1 MTTGQRIAAK
11 RKELELSQEGLGER
25 LGVSRQSIY
34 KWESDA
40 SLPEIDKLVAL
51 SRLFNVPV
59 GWLLGVEEENAQGSD
74 PLSEEQLH
82 MIEEIFRRYQQQAE
96 PKELSEEQ
104 RRQVEEMVSKGTS
117 GKGKS
122 PWDKWSVRILFGMC
136 GAIVAS
142 VFTINAKVDN
152 FQNQYSDLS
161 YSIENI
167 TSSVHGQIGS
177 LTGRV
182 EEILKAQNSLT
193 ADYSAQPVS
202 ADLKDNTVTFD
213 LKVVPKTYV
222 EGMTVTFLAEYG
234 EGSQEAEGQLGSG
247 QAFTARL
254 TCPLTD
260 SITLSAVFVTGDT
273 RQTRLLDN
281 FSSLRAA
288 SFPDVTLMAGSELWG
303 LEQNKDGSFSL
314 PPITATFSSCSNSSP
329 AVYAFLD
336 QSEVA
341 RVQVGLFRN
350 RKLVRWLEKAED
362 TTGGHSGSS
371 IQTEVVTADEVGY
384 WSDYTLPEMTLE
396 AEEGDAIEFAAL
408 ITDQYGRQFMCQDFG
423 FVVQN
428 GTLEYP
434 EYTESSSNPA
444 DWTFS

>member
-59 GWLLGVEEENAQGSD
+59 GWLLGVEEESAQGSD
-74 PLSEEQLH
+74 PLSEEQLR
-82 MIEEIFRRYQQQAE
+82 MVEEIFRRYQQEQSS
-96 PKELSEEQ
+96 KELSEEQ
-104 RRQVEEMVSKGTS
+104 RRQVEELVSKGTT

-142 VFTINAKVDN
+142 VFTINSKVDN

-202 ADLKDNTVTFD
+202 ADLEDNTVTFD
-213 LKVVPKTYV
+213 LRVVPKTYV
-222 EGMTVTFLAEYG
+222 EGMTVTFLADYG
-234 EGSQEAEGQLGSG
+234 DGSRETEGQLGES

-273 RQTRLLDN
+273 RRTQLLDN
-281 FSSLRAA
+281 FSGLYAA
-288 SFPDVTLMAGSELWG
+288 SFPHVSLQNYGTLWSLDAE
-303 LEQNKDGSFSL
+303 EDGTFSL
-314 PPITATFSSCSNSSP
+314 SKISIELSWGNSSP
-329 AVYAFLD
+329 PAYDVLG
-336 QSEVA
+336 QSELSH
-341 RVQVGLFRN
+341 VQVGLFRN
-350 RKLVRWLEKAED
+350 QKLVCWLEENENNPD
-362 TTGGHSGSS
+362 SQNDSS
-371 IQTEVVTADEVGY
+371 AQVDVVTAGELEG
-384 WSDYTLPEMTLE
+384 WAEYTLSELSLE
-396 AEEGDAIEFAAL
+396 AEEGDTLYFAAL
-408 ITDQYGRQFMCQDFG
+408 VTDQYGRTFMALDMQG
-423 FVVQN
+423 YRASQ
-428 GTLEYP
+428 GELEYNLND
-434 EYTESSSNPA
+434 EVSTDPA
-444 DWTFS
+444 DWTF

>member
-59 GWLLGVEEENAQGSD
+59 GWLLGVEEESTQESD

-104 RRQVEEMVSKGTS
+104 RRQVEELVSKGTS

-152 FQNQYSDLS
+152 FQNQYSNLS
-161 YSIENI
+161 NSIQNV
-167 TSSVHGQIGS
+167 TSSVNGQIGS

-202 ADLKDNTVTFD
+202 ADLANNTVTFD

-222 EGMTVTFLAEYG
+222 EGMTVTFLADYG
-234 EGSQEAEGQLGSG
+234 DGSRETEGQLGES

-260 SITLSAVFVTGDT
+260 VITLSVIFTTGDT
-273 RQTRLLDN
+273 KQTQLLDSFAN
-281 FSSLRAA
+281 LYTNSL
-288 SFPDVTLMAGSELWG
+288 PDATLSLGGEL
-303 LEQNKDGSFSL
+303 LDVEQNKDGTFSL
-314 PPITATFSSCSNSSP
+314 P
-329 AVYAFLD
+329 AVWGTLLCD
-336 QSEVA
+336 SIGIVGPLTERSEAVSA
-341 RVQVGLFRN
+341 QVGLFRN
-350 RKLVRWLEKAED
+350 KELVCWLEKDVENP
-362 TTGGHSGSS
+362 
-371 IQTEVVTADEVGY
+371 
-384 WSDYTLPEMTLE
+384 SDYSNTSAQVAVVSREENDFCSYYALPEMTLE

-434 EYTESSSNPA
+434 EYKESSSDPT

>member
-59 GWLLGVEEENAQGSD
+59 GWLLGVEEESAQGSD
-74 PLSEEQLH
+74 PLSEEQLR
-82 MIEEIFRRYQQQAE
+82 MVEEIFRRYQQEQSS
-96 PKELSEEQ
+96 KELSEEQ
-104 RRQVEEMVSKGTS
+104 RRQVEELVSKGTT

-142 VFTINAKVDN
+142 VFTINSKVDN
-152 FQNQYSDLS
+152 FQNQYSNLS
-161 YSIENI
+161 NSIQNV
-167 TSSVHGQIGS
+167 TSSVNGQIGS

-202 ADLKDNTVTFD
+202 ADLANNTVTFD

-222 EGMTVTFLAEYG
+222 EGMTVTFLADYG
-234 EGSQEAEGQLGSG
+234 DGSRETEGQLGES

-273 RQTRLLDN
+273 RQTQLLDN
-281 FSSLRAA
+281 FSGLYAA
-288 SFPDVTLMAGSELWG
+288 SFPHVSLQNYGTLWSLDAE
-303 LEQNKDGSFSL
+303 EDGTFSL
-314 PPITATFSSCSNSSP
+314 SKISIELSWGNSSP
-329 AVYAFLD
+329 PAYDVLG
-336 QSEVA
+336 QSELSH
-341 RVQVGLFRN
+341 VQVGLFRN
-350 RKLVRWLEKAED
+350 QKLVCWLEENENNPD
-362 TTGGHSGSS
+362 SQNDSS
-371 IQTEVVTADEVGY
+371 AQVDVVTAGELEG
-384 WSDYTLPEMTLE
+384 WAEYTLSELSLE
-396 AEEGDAIEFAAL
+396 AEEGDTLYFAAL
-408 ITDQYGRQFMCQDFG
+408 VTDQYGRTFMALDMQG
-423 FVVQN
+423 YRASQ
-428 GTLEYP
+428 GELEYNLND
-434 EYTESSSNPA
+434 EVSTDPA
-444 DWTFS
+444 DWTF

>member
-59 GWLLGVEEENAQGSD
+59 GWLLGVEEESTQGSD

-152 FQNQYSDLS
+152 FQNQYSNLS
-161 YSIENI
+161 NSIQNV
-167 TSSVHGQIGS
+167 TSSVNGQIGS

-193 ADYSAQPVS
+193 ADYSAQPIS
-202 ADLKDNTVTFD
+202 ADLANNTVTFD

-222 EGMTVTFLAEYG
+222 EGMTVTFLADYG
-234 EGSQEAEGQLGSG
+234 DGSRETEGQLGES

-273 RQTRLLDN
+273 RQTQLLDN
-281 FSSLRAA
+281 FSGLYAA
-288 SFPDVTLMAGSELWG
+288 SFPHVSLQNYGTLWSLDAE
-303 LEQNKDGSFSL
+303 EDGTFSL
-314 PPITATFSSCSNSSP
+314 SKISIELSWGNSSP
-329 AVYAFLD
+329 PAYDGLG
-336 QSEVA
+336 QSELSH
-341 RVQVGLFRN
+341 VQVGLFRN
-350 RKLVRWLEKAED
+350 QKLVCWLEENENNPD
-362 TTGGHSGSS
+362 SQNDSS
-371 IQTEVVTADEVGY
+371 AQVDVVTAGELEG
-384 WSDYTLPEMTLE
+384 WAEYTLSELSLE
-396 AEEGDAIEFAAL
+396 AEEGDTLYFAAL
-408 ITDQYGRQFMCQDFG
+408 VTDQYGRTFMALDMQG
-423 FVVQN
+423 YRASQ
-428 GTLEYP
+428 GELEYNLND
-434 EYTESSSNPA
+434 EVSTAPA
-444 DWTFS
+444 DWTF

>member
-59 GWLLGVEEENAQGSD
+59 GWLLGVEEESTQGSD
-74 PLSEEQLH
+74 PLSEEQLR
-82 MIEEIFRRYQQQAE
+82 MVEEIFRRYQQEQSS
-96 PKELSEEQ
+96 KELSEEQ
-104 RRQVEEMVSKGTS
+104 RRQVEELVSKGTS

-136 GAIVAS
+136 GAIVAA
-142 VFTINAKVDN
+142 VFTINSKVDN
-152 FQNQYSDLS
+152 FQNQYSNLS
-161 YSIENI
+161 YSIQNI
-167 TSSVHGQIGS
+167 TSSVDGQIGS

-182 EEILKAQNSLT
+182 EEILKAQKSLT

-202 ADLKDNTVTFD
+202 ADLTNNTVTFD

-222 EGMTVTFLAEYG
+222 EGMTVTFQADYG
-234 EGSQEAEGQLGSG
+234 NGSQETEGQLGES
-247 QAFTARL
+247 QAFTAQL

-273 RQTRLLDN
+273 KQTQLLDN
-281 FSSLRAA
+281 FSSLYSA
-288 SFPDVTLMAGSELWG
+288 SFPDVSLMAGSELWG
-303 LEQNKDGSFSL
+303 LEQNEGGSFSL
-314 PPITATFSSCSNSSP
+314 PPITATFSSHSNSTP
-329 AVYAFLD
+329 VVYAFLD
-336 QSEVA
+336 LSEVTH
-341 RVQVGLFRN
+341 VQVGLFRN
-350 RKLVRWLEKAED
+350 KELVCWMDKSEETPDIRDETSPPVDE
-362 TTGGHSGSS
+362 
-371 IQTEVVTADEVGY
+371 VTAEELEG
-384 WSDYTLPEMTLE
+384 WSEYTLPEMTLE
-396 AEEGDAIEFAAL
+396 AGEGDVIEFAAL

-423 FVVQN
+423 LVVQK

-434 EYTESSSNPA
+434 EYKELSTDPA

>member
-59 GWLLGVEEENAQGSD
+59 GWLLGVEEENVPGSD

-82 MIEEIFRRYQQQAE
+82 MIEAIFRRYQQQAE

-104 RRQVEEMVSKGTS
+104 RRQVEELVSKGAA

-142 VFTINAKVDN
+142 VFTINSKVDN
-152 FQNQYSDLS
+152 FQNQYSNLS
-161 YSIENI
+161 NSIQNI
-167 TSSVHGQIGS
+167 TSSVNGQIGS

-182 EEILKAQNSLT
+182 EEILQAQNSLT
-193 ADYSAQPVS
+193 ADYTAQMSSV
-202 ADLKDNTVTFD
+202 DLAENTITFD

-222 EGMTVTFLAEYG
+222 EGMTVTFLVDYGSGSQEVEGQPG
-234 EGSQEAEGQLGSG
+234 EGS
-247 QAFTARL
+247 AFTAQL
-254 TCPLTD
+254 ICPLTD
-260 SITLSAVFVTGDT
+260 SITLSAIFTTGDT
-273 RQTRLLDN
+273 KQTQLLDSFADLYTN
-281 FSSLRAA
+281 SLPGAILA
-288 SFPDVTLMAGSELWG
+288 LGGELLDVK
-303 LEQNKDGSFSL
+303 QNKDGTFSL
-314 PPITATFSSCSNSSP
+314 P
-329 AVYAFLD
+329 AVWGTLLCD
-336 QSEVA
+336 STGIVVPLTERSEAVSA
-341 RVQVGLFRN
+341 KVGLFRN
-350 RKLVRWLEKAED
+350 KTLVRWLEED
-362 TTGGHSGSS
+362 SENPSSHSEASS
-371 IQTEVVTADEVGY
+371 QVAVVSREEDDFRSY
-384 WSDYTLPEMTLE
+384 YTLQEMTLE
-396 AEEGDAIEFAAL
+396 AEEGDILEFAAL

-434 EYTESSSNPA
+434 DYKEFSTDPA
-444 DWTFS
+444 DWTF

>member
-152 FQNQYSDLS
+152 FQNQYSNLS
-161 YSIENI
+161 NSIQNV
-167 TSSVHGQIGS
+167 TSSVNGQIGS

-202 ADLKDNTVTFD
+202 ADLANNTVTFD

-222 EGMTVTFLAEYG
+222 EGMTVTFLADYG
-234 EGSQEAEGQLGSG
+234 DGSRETEGQLGES

-273 RQTRLLDN
+273 RQTQLLDN
-281 FSSLRAA
+281 FSGLYAA
-288 SFPDVTLMAGSELWG
+288 SFPHVSLQNYGTLWSLDAE
-303 LEQNKDGSFSL
+303 EDGTFSL
-314 PPITATFSSCSNSSP
+314 SKISIELSWGNSSP
-329 AVYAFLD
+329 PAYDGLG
-336 QSEVA
+336 QSELSH
-341 RVQVGLFRN
+341 VQVGLFRN
-350 RKLVRWLEKAED
+350 QKLVCWLEESENNPD
-362 TTGGHSGSS
+362 SQNDSS
-371 IQTEVVTADEVGY
+371 AQVDVVTAGELEG
-384 WSDYTLPEMTLE
+384 WAEYTLSELSLE
-396 AEEGDAIEFAAL
+396 AEEGDTLYFAAL
-408 ITDQYGRQFMCQDFG
+408 VTDQYGRTFMALDMQG
-423 FVVQN
+423 YRASQ
-428 GTLEYP
+428 GELEYNLND
-434 EYTESSSNPA
+434 EVSTDPA
-444 DWTFS
+444 DWTF

>member
-59 GWLLGVEEENAQGSD
+59 GWLLGVEEESTQGSD

-82 MIEEIFRRYQQQAE
+82 MIEELFRRYQQQAE

-152 FQNQYSDLS
+152 FQNQYSNLS
-161 YSIENI
+161 NSIQNV
-167 TSSVHGQIGS
+167 TSSVNGQIGS

-193 ADYSAQPVS
+193 ADYSAQPIS
-202 ADLKDNTVTFD
+202 ADLANNTVTFD

-222 EGMTVTFLAEYG
+222 EGMTVTFLADYG
-234 EGSQEAEGQLGSG
+234 DGSRETEGQLGES

-273 RQTRLLDN
+273 RQTQLLDN
-281 FSSLRAA
+281 FSGLYAA
-288 SFPDVTLMAGSELWG
+288 SFPHVSLQNYGTLWSLDAE
-303 LEQNKDGSFSL
+303 EDGTFSL
-314 PPITATFSSCSNSSP
+314 SKISIELSWGNSSP
-329 AVYAFLD
+329 PAYDGLG
-336 QSEVA
+336 QSELSH
-341 RVQVGLFRN
+341 VQVGLFRN
-350 RKLVRWLEKAED
+350 QKLVCWLEENENNPD
-362 TTGGHSGSS
+362 SQNDSS
-371 IQTEVVTADEVGY
+371 AQVDVVTAGELEG
-384 WSDYTLPEMTLE
+384 WAEYTLSELSLE
-396 AEEGDAIEFAAL
+396 AEEGDTLYFAAL
-408 ITDQYGRQFMCQDFG
+408 VTDQYGRTFMALDMQG
-423 FVVQN
+423 YRASQ
-428 GTLEYP
+428 GELEYNLND
-434 EYTESSSNPA
+434 EVSTAPA
-444 DWTFS
+444 DWTF

>member
-11 RKELELSQEGLGER
+11 RKDLELSQEGLGER

-59 GWLLGVEEENAQGSD
+59 GWLLGVEEESTQESD

-193 ADYSAQPVS
+193 ADYSAQFLS
-202 ADLKDNTVTFD
+202 ADLAKNTVTFD
-213 LKVVPKTYV
+213 LRVVPKTYM
-222 EGMTVTFLAEYG
+222 EGMTVTFLADYG
-234 EGSQEAEGQLGSG
+234 NGSQEAEGQPGEG

-260 SITLSAVFVTGDT
+260 VITLSVIFTTGDT
-273 RQTRLLDN
+273 KQTQLLDSFAN
-281 FSSLRAA
+281 LYTNSL
-288 SFPDVTLMAGSELWG
+288 PDATLSLGGEL
-303 LEQNKDGSFSL
+303 LDVEQHKDGTFSL
-314 PPITATFSSCSNSSP
+314 P
-329 AVYAFLD
+329 AVWGTLLCD
-336 QSEVA
+336 SIGIVGPLTERSEAVSA
-341 RVQVGLFRN
+341 QVGLFRN
-350 RKLVRWLEKAED
+350 KELVCWLEKDVENP
-362 TTGGHSGSS
+362 
-371 IQTEVVTADEVGY
+371 
-384 WSDYTLPEMTLE
+384 SDYSNTSAQVAVVSREENDFCSYYALPEMTLE

-434 EYTESSSNPA
+434 EYTESSSDPA

>member
-104 RRQVEEMVSKGTS
+104 RRQVEEMMSKGTS

-152 FQNQYSDLS
+152 FQNQYSNLS
-161 YSIENI
+161 NSIQNV
-167 TSSVHGQIGS
+167 TSSVNGQIGS

-193 ADYSAQPVS
+193 ADYSAQPIS
-202 ADLKDNTVTFD
+202 ADLANNTVTFD

-222 EGMTVTFLAEYG
+222 EGMTVTFLADYG
-234 EGSQEAEGQLGSG
+234 DGSRETEGQLGES

-273 RQTRLLDN
+273 RQTQLLDN
-281 FSSLRAA
+281 FSGLYAA
-288 SFPDVTLMAGSELWG
+288 SFPHVSLQNYGTLWSLDAE
-303 LEQNKDGSFSL
+303 EDGTFSL
-314 PPITATFSSCSNSSP
+314 SKISIELSWGNSSP
-329 AVYAFLD
+329 PAYDGLG
-336 QSEVA
+336 QSELSH
-341 RVQVGLFRN
+341 VQVGLFRN
-350 RKLVRWLEKAED
+350 QKLVCWLEENENNPD
-362 TTGGHSGSS
+362 SQNDSS
-371 IQTEVVTADEVGY
+371 AQVDVVTAGELEG
-384 WSDYTLPEMTLE
+384 WAEYTLSELSLE
-396 AEEGDAIEFAAL
+396 AEEGDTLYFAAL
-408 ITDQYGRQFMCQDFG
+408 VTDQYGRTFMALDMQG
-423 FVVQN
+423 YRASQ
-428 GTLEYP
+428 GELEYNLND
-434 EYTESSSNPA
+434 EVSTAPA
-444 DWTFS
+444 DWTF

>member
-193 ADYSAQPVS
+193 ADYSAQFLS
-202 ADLKDNTVTFD
+202 ADLAKNTVTFD
-213 LKVVPKTYV
+213 LRVVPKTYM
-222 EGMTVTFLAEYG
+222 EGMTVTFLADYG
-234 EGSQEAEGQLGSG
+234 NGSQEAEGQPGEG

-260 SITLSAVFVTGDT
+260 VITLSVIFTTGDT
-273 RQTRLLDN
+273 KQTQLLDSFAN
-281 FSSLRAA
+281 LYTNSL
-288 SFPDVTLMAGSELWG
+288 PDATLSLGGEL
-303 LEQNKDGSFSL
+303 LDVEQNKDGAFSL
-314 PPITATFSSCSNSSP
+314 P
-329 AVYAFLD
+329 AVWGILLCD
-336 QSEVA
+336 SIGIVGPLTERSEAVSA
-341 RVQVGLFRN
+341 QVGLFRN
-350 RKLVRWLEKAED
+350 KELVCWLEKDVENP
-362 TTGGHSGSS
+362 
-371 IQTEVVTADEVGY
+371 
-384 WSDYTLPEMTLE
+384 SDYSNTSAQVAVVSREENDFCSYYALPEMTLE